1 MTNYRDI
8 YLKQIAEVQLE
19 LQRQDG
25 LVQQAKLDQIQL
37 VAKRKQ
43 MIKEK
48 QEKFEG
54 LQDYHS
60 KQLLSDSVH
69 LSIFQ
74 MMKED
79 LRSQLIELHSE
90 LVTVQIK
97 SDRCLKA
104 VKQVKII
111 RD

>member
-1 MTNYRDI
+1 MKKISQDKQILSMTNDRDI

-48 QEKFEG
+48 QERHQYDIT
-54 LQDYHS
+54 LQQRP
-60 KQLLSDSVH
+60 QLWVPEETL
-69 LSIFQ
+69 
-74 MMKED
+74 
-79 LRSQLIELHSE
+79 QL
-90 LVTVQIK
+90 
-97 SDRCLKA
+97 
-104 VKQVKII
+104 
-111 RD
+111 

>member
-1 MTNYRDI
+1 MKKISQDKQILSMTNDRDI

-48 QEKFEG
+48 QERLEG
-54 LQDYHS
+54 LQDYYA
-60 KQLLSDSVH
+60 KQLLSEQKH
-69 LSIFQ
+69 LSIFS
-74 MMKED
+74 MMNED
-79 LRSQLIELHSE
+79 LRSQLIELSSE
-90 LVTVQIK
+90 L
-97 SDRCLKA
+97 SA
-104 VKQVKII
+104 V
-111 RD
+111 

>member
-1 MTNYRDI
+1 MKKISQDKQILSMTNDRDI

-48 QEKFEG
+48 QERLEG
-54 LQDYHS
+54 LQDYHA
-60 KQLLSDSVH
+60 KQLLSESKD
-69 LSIFQ
+69 LSIF
-74 MMKED
+74 
-79 LRSQLIELHSE
+79 
-90 LVTVQIK
+90 
-97 SDRCLKA
+97 
-104 VKQVKII
+104 
-111 RD
+111 